1 MFCWDDAGVKGVA
14 VDDQP
19 EGQKK
24 LVVGKRMAVE
34 KPKDSHFDSRDEQ
47 NEAFLK
53 LEAGMAVD
61 SVDQICLELDIADQ
75 ISFLSDLARKLCDLL
90 VGSGGKSTRFYS
102 FLAVT
107 DEDEVPQDFCLK
119 YLKNK
124 SRM

>member
-1 MFCWDDAGVKGVA
+1 MKGVA

-61 SVDQICLELDIADQ
+61 SVDQARL
-75 ISFLSDLARKLCDLL
+75 ISTGPHVFFQP
-90 VGSGGKSTRFYS
+90 G
-102 FLAVT
+102 
-107 DEDEVPQDFCLK
+107 
-119 YLKNK
+119 
-124 SRM
+124 